1 MSDKATSP
9 RPSRS
14 GSPPPHKR
22 SRSDDRG
29 QSPRRTRDR
38 RDRDRDSYRRSDNYR
53 SRDEDRTQGTTRDS
67 WRGQRDQNRDDH
79 LGRPGRDSGRQSGDR
94 DERNS
99 DRMDSDRNE
108 GKGRDQPRPK
118 KNFGGFKYKDKRRD
132 ELEERGDDRRSGS
145 FRGYRNR
152 SLSPR
157 RRDRDRDRG
166 RDRDRDAGTSSS
178 AKKPKPKPGGEDT
191 SQPPVRPP
199 AAPTGGGEEMIIVH
213 VNDRLGTKAAIP
225 CLPSDRIK
233 EFKIMVAARIGR
245 EPHEI
250 LLKRQGQRPFKD
262 MLTLADYE
270 ISNGVQLDL
279 EVDTG
284 D

>member
-9 RPSRS
+9 RPAR
-14 GSPPPHKR
+14 GDSPPPRKR
-22 SRSDDRG
+22 SRSDDRS
-29 QSPRRTRDR
+29 QSPRRNRDR
-38 RDRDRDSYRRSDNYR
+38 RDRDNYRRNDSYR
-53 SRDEDRTQGTTRDS
+53 SRDEDRNRGPGRDS
-67 WRGQRDQNRDDH
+67 WRGERDQNRDGGND
-79 LGRPGRDSGRQSGDR
+79 RVGRDSSGRDGDR
-94 DERNS
+94 DEKDS
-99 DRMDSDRNE
+99 DRRDTDRNE
-108 GKGRDQPRPK
+108 GGRDKPRPK

-132 ELEERGDDRRSGS
+132 ETEDREDDRRGGS

-152 SLSPR
+152 SPSPR
-157 RRDRDRDRG
+157 RRDRDRDR
-166 RDRDRDAGTSSS
+166 DRDTGASSKKS
-178 AKKPKPKPGGEDT
+178 KKPKSGDADT
-191 SQPPVRPP
+191 SQPPVRP
-199 AAPTGGGEEMIIVH
+199 AAVPTGGGEEMIIVH

-225 CLPSDRIK
+225 CFASDRIK

-262 MLTLADYE
+262 VLTLADYE